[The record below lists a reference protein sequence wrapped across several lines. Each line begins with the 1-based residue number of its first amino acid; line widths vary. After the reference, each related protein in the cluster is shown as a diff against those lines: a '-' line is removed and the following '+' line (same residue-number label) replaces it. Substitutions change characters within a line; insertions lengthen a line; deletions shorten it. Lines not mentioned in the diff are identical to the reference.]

1 MKRRIFIYVIIT
13 LVVMLGSVGCV
24 KESYPGALNDGKTGS
39 IRIQVATHPET
50 KAPLESPV
58 DKSIQTLSVWLV
70 QGTEIVDRSIT
81 KPKSESAIV
90 EFNEVSRGDHT
101 LYIVANYTG
110 LNDAYKVGKTI
121 DAAFLNTSLGPIN
134 DKESPSYAATEGIPS
149 SLVTQVSVAPGVN
162 NVTAHLIRAVGR
174 MSITFRNSVNNYD
187 LYIGDIFLTKRNQN
201 RGYLFGKGD
210 HSLPSG
216 TVANDFPDLGPM
228 VKIAESSSA
237 KVFDHYLFE
246 TSTDVILPFSLS
258 FAAGLYPEGTPET
271 DVDYTIGNV
280 DYRNVTIGNNTN
292 SIEGTD
298 KTYLI
303 RSAGS
308 TTKYV
313 GINGNSLVLGT
324 FENDNLIKSLSSD
337 ELKKY
342 LWTFSDTSGDCTI
355 QNVFDQ
361 TKYITLNTN
370 TAGLDASGFG
380 LDISTSAN
388 FIRFSYSTGP
398 WYNRTTYYFAANTS
412 YNSLI
417 GTTSTSGN
425 QGTARNWYLREV
437 EVEDFSGLIGRFSG
451 ADKDITTENSYTIT
465 YIDKYGASVPLQHI
479 CRNEY
484 VNIVV
489 NIRYNVELGE
499 FQFEVEPWGS
509 VQNETTFD

>member
-1 MKRRIFIYVIIT
+1 MKRRIFIYVITT
-13 LVVMLGSVGCV
+13 LVFMLGSVGCV
-24 KESYPGALNDGKTGS
+24 KESYTGTLNDGKTGS
-39 IRIQVATHPET
+39 IRIQVAIHPET

-81 KPKSESAIV
+81 EPKSESVTV
-90 EFNEVSRGDHT
+90 EFNEVSRGDYT
-101 LYIVANYTG
+101 LYLVANYTG
-110 LNDAYKVGKTI
+110 LNGDAYKVGKTI
-121 DAAFLNTSLGPIN
+121 DAAFLNTSLGPIK
-134 DKESPSYAATEGIPS
+134 DQESPSYADTEGIPC
-149 SLVTQVSVAPGVN
+149 SLVTQVSVTPGVN

-174 MSITFRNSVNNYD
+174 MSITFRNAVNNYD
-187 LYIGDIFLTKRNQN
+187 LYIGDVILTKRNQN
-201 RGYLFGKGD
+201 KGFLFGKGD

-228 VKIAESSSA
+228 VKIEESSSA

-246 TSTDVILPFSLS
+246 TSTNVILPFSLS
-258 FAAGLYPEGTPET
+258 FAAGLYPKGTPET
-271 DVDYTIGNV
+271 DVNYTIGNV
-280 DYRNVTIGNNTN
+280 NYRNVDIGNNTN

-303 RSAGS
+303 RSASS

-313 GINGNSLVLGT
+313 GINDNSLILGT
-324 FENDNLIKSLSSD
+324 FEKDDLIKSLSSD

-342 LWTFSDTSGDCTI
+342 LWTFSATSDKYTI

-361 TKYITLNTN
+361 TKYITLNKT
-370 TAGLDASGFG
+370 TADLDAPGSE
-380 LDISTSAN
+380 LDINQSGN
-388 FIRFSYSTGP
+388 YIHFSYSTGS
-398 WYNRTTYYFAANTS
+398 WYNKTTYYFAANTG
-412 YNSLI
+412 YTSLL
-417 GTTSTSGN
+417 GTTSTTN
-425 QGTARNWYLREV
+425 LRNWYLREV
-437 EVEDFSGLIGRFSG
+437 EVETFSGLIGKFSG

-465 YIDKYGASVPLQHI
+465 YIDKYGAPIPLQHI

-484 VNIVV
+484 VDIVV